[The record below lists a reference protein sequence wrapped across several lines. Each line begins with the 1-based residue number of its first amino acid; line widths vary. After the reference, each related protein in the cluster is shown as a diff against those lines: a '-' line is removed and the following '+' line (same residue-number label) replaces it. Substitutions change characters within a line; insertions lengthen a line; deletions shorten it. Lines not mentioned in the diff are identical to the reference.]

1 MQGGPLLPMF
11 SPPPASAVP
20 NPLANNTGRQ
30 YGFQQSRT
38 IAAGDARP
46 QPVIDEVR
54 ADFVWRF
61 SVFGRVFVRV
71 TYGTNMT
78 RQFVDLLAPVV
89 MTIPGQLNVEVRS
102 VDPDVDTPFSVTV
115 TQATG
120 GARAIARSALDA
132 GAGAVALSD
141 DAAFYTALSASTLTI
156 AGLPVS
162 VAASLT
168 VPVVA
173 GSTLL
178 TGTGFQEFEA

>member
-1 MQGGPLLPMF
+1 MF
-11 SPPPASAVP
+11 SPPPGSAVP
-20 NPLANNTGRQ
+20 DQLKNDTGPT

-38 IAAGDARP
+38 IPAGDARS

-54 ADFVWRF
+54 AEFLWRF
-61 SVFGRVFVRV
+61 SIFGRVFVRV
-71 TYGTNMT
+71 TYGTLQT

-89 MTIPGQLNVEVRS
+89 MTVPGQLNVEVRA
-102 VDPDVDTPFSVTV
+102 VDPQSETPFSVTV
-115 TQATG
+115 TKATG

-141 DAAFYTALSASTLTI
+141 DAAFYTALSVSTLTI
-156 AGLPVS
+156 AGLPVT
-162 VAASLT
+162 VAASQT

-173 GSTLL
+173 GSSLV

>member
-11 SPPPASAVP
+11 SPPPATAVP
-20 NPLANNTGRQ
+20 NALANDTGAQ

-38 IAAGDARP
+38 IPAGDDRP
-46 QPVIDEVR
+46 QPVIDEIR
-54 ADFVWRF
+54 SEFVWRF

-102 VDPDVDTPFSVTV
+102 VDPQFDTPFSVTV
-115 TQATG
+115 TKATG
-120 GARAIARSALDA
+120 GCRAIARSALDA
-132 GAGAVALSD
+132 GIGSVALSD

-162 VAASLT
+162 VAASQT